1 MMVKNILEELRWRG
15 LLKQVTNETKLLK
28 AQELKKGIYC
38 GFDPTGDSLHVG
50 HLIQIML
57 LKRFE
62 MFGFQPIAIIGG
74 GTGMIGDPSGKKAE
88 RVLLDDKTIK
98 HNVETISSQMQQLI
112 GTKVKMVNNTEWL
125 QKMTLID
132 FLRNVGKDF
141 NISYLLAKENIAT
154 RIEVGLSYTEFAYTL
169 LQSYDF
175 YQLYINYD
183 CAVQTGGSDQWG
195 NITSGTDY
203 IYKQIGED
211 NLACGLTINLLTKSD
226 GSKFG
231 KTESGA
237 VWLDSKKTSP
247 YEFYQFFYNQD
258 DQEAGKL
265 LRYLTMLSEKEI
277 IALEAAHQNEPA
289 QRIAQKKIA
298 EEVTLFVHQASG
310 LKTAQ
315 IVSEALFKGSLHEL
329 SEQQLDKLDNNLPNF
344 HLTKL
349 NLPLLD
355 LLLQAQIVSSKRE
368 GRDFLEQ
375 GAITINGQIV
385 KEEIWLVA
393 KDKFLF
399 DKYLI
404 IRRGKRKYY
413 LIYITNNKK

>member
-1 MMVKNILEELRWRG
+1 MMVKNIIEELRWRG

-28 AQELKKGIYC
+28 AQTFKKGVYC

-88 RVLLDDKTIK
+88 RVLLDDQTIV
-98 HNVETISSQMQQLI
+98 HNVQAISKQMQQLI
-112 GTKVKMVNNTEWL
+112 GENIRMVNNADWL

-154 RIEVGLSYTEFAYTL
+154 RIDVGLSYTEFAYTL
-169 LQSYDF
+169 LQAYDF

-203 IYKQIGED
+203 IHKQIGED
-211 NLACGLTINLLTKSD
+211 NLACGLTMNLLTKAD
-226 GSKFG
+226 GTKFG

-237 VWLDSKKTSP
+237 VWLDPEKTSP
-247 YEFYQFFYNQD
+247 YEFYQFFFNQD
-258 DQEAGKL
+258 DQETGKL
-265 LRYLTMLSEKEI
+265 LRYLTMLSEAEI
-277 IALEAAHQNEPA
+277 ITIEKEHQKEPA
-289 QRIAQKKIA
+289 KRIAQKKLA
-298 EEVTLFVHQASG
+298 EAVTLFVHQAEG
-310 LKTAQ
+310 LTTAQ
-315 IVSEALFKGSLHEL
+315 IVSEALFSGNLHQL
-329 SEQQLDKLDNNLPNF
+329 SVHQLDQLQSSLPF
-344 HLTKL
+344 FSLRTFD
-349 NLPLLD
+349 LPILD
-355 LLLQAQIVSSKRE
+355 LLVQAEIVMSKRE
-368 GRDFLEQ
+368 GREFLEQ
-375 GAITINGQIV
+375 GAITVNGDIV
-385 KEEIWLVA
+385 GDETWTVT

-399 DKYLI
+399 NKYLI
-404 IRRGKRKYY
+404 VRRGKRKYY
-413 LIYITNNKK
+413 LISCE

>member
-1 MMVKNILEELRWRG
+1 MAKNIIEELKWRG

-28 AQELKKGIYC
+28 AQALKKGVYC

-98 HNVETISSQMQQLI
+98 DNIQAISHQMQQLI
-112 GTKVKMVNNTEWL
+112 GKNVRMVNNADWL
-125 QKMTLID
+125 QTMTLID

-154 RIEVGLSYTEFAYTL
+154 RIDVGLSYTEFAYTL
-169 LQSYDF
+169 LQAYDF

-211 NLACGLTINLLTKSD
+211 NLACGVTMNLLTKAD
-226 GSKFG
+226 GTKFG

-237 VWLDSKKTSP
+237 IWLDSRKTSP
-247 YEFYQFFYNQD
+247 YEFYQFFFNQD
-258 DQEAGKL
+258 DQETGKL
-265 LRYLTMLSEKEI
+265 LRYLTMLTEADIMAIEKE
-277 IALEAAHQNEPA
+277 HQQEPA
-289 QRIAQKKIA
+289 KRIAQKKLA
-298 EEVTLFVHQASG
+298 EAVTLFVHQAKG
-310 LKTAQ
+310 LELAQ
-315 IVSEALFKGSLHEL
+315 IVSEALFNGKLHQL
-329 SEQQLDKLDNNLPNF
+329 SEQQLDQLKSSLPIF
-344 HLTKL
+344 TVSSFEI
-349 NLPLLD
+349 PILD
-355 LLLQAQIVSSKRE
+355 LLVQAQIVISKRE
-368 GRDFLEQ
+368 GREFLEQ
-375 GAITINGQIV
+375 GAITVNGVVINSETWTIT
-385 KEEIWLVA
+385 

-399 DKYLI
+399 NKYLI
-404 IRRGKRKYY
+404 IRRGKRKYH
-413 LIYITNNKK
+413 LISCK

>member
-1 MMVKNILEELRWRG
+1 MAKNILEELKWRG
-15 LLKQVTNETKLLK
+15 LLKQVTNETKLVK
-28 AQELKKGIYC
+28 AQELKKGVYC

-88 RVLLDDKTIK
+88 RVLLDNKTIK
-98 HNVETISSQMQQLI
+98 HNVEAISQQMKQLI
-112 GTKVKMVNNTEWL
+112 GTKIKMVNNAEWL

-132 FLRNVGKDF
+132 FLRNVGKYF

-169 LQSYDF
+169 LQTYDF
-175 YQLYINYD
+175 YQLYLNYD
-183 CAVQTGGSDQWG
+183 CAVQIGGSDQWG
-195 NITSGTDY
+195 NIISGTDY
-203 IYKQIGED
+203 IYKQVGEN
-211 NLACGLTINLLTKSD
+211 NLACGLTMNLLTKAD

-237 VWLDSKKTSP
+237 VWLDAAKTSP
-247 YEFYQFFYNQD
+247 YEFYQFFFNQD
-258 DQEAGKL
+258 DQETGKL
-265 LRYLTMLSEKEI
+265 LRYLTMLSETEI
-277 IALEAAHQNEPA
+277 IALEADHKKALA
-289 QRIAQKKIA
+289 QRIAQKKLA
-298 EEVTLFVHQASG
+298 EEVTLFVHQTTG
-310 LKTAQ
+310 LKAAQ

-329 SEQQLDKLDNNLPNF
+329 SEQQLDQLKNSLPNF
-344 HLTKL
+344 Q
-349 NLPLLD
+349 LLD
-355 LLLQAQIVSSKRE
+355 LDLPILDLLVQTEIVTSKRE

-375 GAITINGQIV
+375 GAITVNGEVIKTETWNV
-385 KEEIWLVA
+385 T

-404 IRRGKRKYY
+404 IRRGKRKYH
-413 LIYITNNKK
+413 LISFTNHKK

>member
-1 MMVKNILEELRWRG
+1 MVKDIIEELKWRG

-28 AQELKKGIYC
+28 AQTLKKGVYC

-88 RVLLDDKTIK
+88 RVLLND
-98 HNVETISSQMQQLI
+98 ETIMYNVQAISKQMQQLI
-112 GTKVKMVNNTEWL
+112 GKNVRMVNNTDWL

-132 FLRNVGKDF
+132 FLRTVGKDF

-169 LQSYDF
+169 LQAYDF
-175 YQLYINYD
+175 YQLYVNYD

-203 IYKQIGED
+203 IHKQIGED
-211 NLACGLTINLLTKSD
+211 NLACGLTMNLLTKAD
-226 GSKFG
+226 GTKFG

-237 VWLDSKKTSP
+237 VWLDPKKTSP
-247 YEFYQFFYNQD
+247 YEFYQFFFNQD
-258 DQEAGKL
+258 DQETGKL
-265 LRYLTMLSEKEI
+265 LRYLTMLTEAEI
-277 IALEAAHQNEPA
+277 IAIEKEHQKEPA
-289 QRIAQKKIA
+289 KRIAQKKLA
-298 EEVTLFVHQASG
+298 EAVTLFVHQADG

-315 IVSEALFKGSLHEL
+315 IVSEALFNGNLHQL
-329 SEQQLDKLDNNLPNF
+329 SDQQLDQLQTSLPF
-344 HLTKL
+344 FSLSTFDL
-349 NLPLLD
+349 SILD
-355 LLLQAQIVSSKRE
+355 LLVQAEIVSSKRE
-368 GRDFLEQ
+368 GREFLTQ
-375 GAITINGQIV
+375 GAITVNGIVIN
-385 KEEIWLVA
+385 EETWTVT

-399 DKYLI
+399 NKYLI
-404 IRRGKRKYY
+404 VRRGKRKYH
-413 LIYITNNKK
+413 LISCE

>member
-1 MMVKNILEELRWRG
+1 MAKNILEELKWRG

-28 AQELKKGIYC
+28 AQELKKGVYC

-62 MFGFQPIAIIGG
+62 MFGFQAIVIIGG
-74 GTGMIGDPSGKKAE
+74 GTGMIGDPSGKKEE
-88 RVLLDDKTIK
+88 RVLLDNKTIK
-98 HNVETISSQMQQLI
+98 HNVEAISQQMKQLI
-112 GTKVKMVNNTEWL
+112 GTKIKMVNNAEWL

-169 LQSYDF
+169 LQAYDF
-175 YQLYINYD
+175 YQLYLNYD

-203 IYKQIGED
+203 IYKQVGED
-211 NLACGLTINLLTKSD
+211 NLACGLTMNLLTKAD

-237 VWLDSKKTSP
+237 VWLDATKTSP
-247 YEFYQFFYNQD
+247 YEFYQFFFNQD
-258 DQEAGKL
+258 DQETGKL
-265 LRYLTMLSEKEI
+265 LRYLTMRSETEI
-277 IALEAAHQNEPA
+277 IVLEANHKKEPA
-289 QRIAQKKIA
+289 QRIAQKKLA
-298 EEVTLFVHQASG
+298 EEVTLFVHQTTG
-310 LKTAQ
+310 LKEAQ

-329 SEQQLDKLDNNLPNF
+329 SEQQLDQLKNSLPNF
-344 HLTKL
+344 Q
-349 NLPLLD
+349 LLD
-355 LLLQAQIVSSKRE
+355 LDLLILDLLVQAEIVTSKRE
-368 GRDFLEQ
+368 GREFLEQ
-375 GAITINGQIV
+375 GAITVNSEVIKTKTWTV
-385 KEEIWLVA
+385 T

-404 IRRGKRKYY
+404 IRRGKRKYH
-413 LIYITNNKK
+413 LISFTNHKK